1 MLFPAAKTRN
11 AASGFTLIELL
22 VVISI
27 IALLIAILLPALGAA
42 RTTARQLQ
50 NSTQLR
56 GIHQGMFAFAQENKG
71 WYPGFGGDGQPL
83 TFYAN
88 GGQNRVAHSANPNAT
103 YRSSGNGT
111 FPNRRFA
118 ILLDGNYFTP
128 DYVISPGESATKPIA
143 DANAAPLTANVG
155 VQNFSYALSVIQLSL
170 DSGGTNQVNWQ
181 PSNGTFYPANRG
193 LEWNATANSSAI
205 IAGDRAINDAGVAG
219 NVTDPTSTTFH
230 SVWTGQGSGN
240 WAGSTVS
247 NDGSTSF
254 GNTAD
259 DFRTRYADGQT
270 VENDHLFYEEES
282 TGVIADGIRLSN
294 ARLSHQNAS
303 ATLSVE

>member
-1 MLFPAAKTRN
+1 MLFPATKTRN
-11 AASGFTLIELL
+11 PASGFTLIELL

-71 WYPGFGGDGQPL
+71 WYPGLSSDGDPI
-83 TFYAN
+83 TNYAA
-88 GGQNRVAHSANPNAT
+88 GGQNGVAHENNPNAT
-103 YRSSGNGT
+103 YRAAGNGT
-111 FPNRRFA
+111 FPWRRIA
-118 ILLDGNYFTP
+118 ILLEGNYFTP
-128 DYVISPGESATKPIA
+128 EYAISPGETANKTVPDI
-143 DANAAPLTANVG
+143 NAAAPGSNVN
-155 VQNFSYALSVIQLSL
+155 VDSTSYALSVIQLHLNPAGNGQAVWS
-170 DSGGTNQVNWQ
+170 SGDYRA
-181 PSNGTFYPANRG
+181 PNRS

-205 IAGDRAINDAGVAG
+205 VLGDRAINDAGVAG
-219 NVTDPTSTTFH
+219 NVTALPNDDFH
-230 SVWTGQGSGN
+230 SIWTRQGSGN

-270 VENDHLFYEEES
+270 VENDHLFFEEDNGG
-282 TGVIADGIRLSN
+282 TMADGIWLSN
-294 ARLSHQNAS
+294 ARLSLQNAS
-303 ATLSVE
+303 ATLTAE

>member
-71 WYPGFGGDGQPL
+71 WYPGLTSEGQPVIG
-83 TFYAN
+83 YAA
-88 GGQNRVAHSANPNAT
+88 GGQNRVAHTSNPNAT
-103 YRSSGNGT
+103 YRSGGNGT
-111 FPNRRFA
+111 MPNRRYA
-118 ILLDGNYFTP
+118 IMLEGNYFTP
-128 DYVISPGESATKPIA
+128 EYIISPGESSSKPVPDISTSVG
-143 DANAAPLTANVG
+143 TANVN
-155 VQNFSYALSVIQLSL
+155 VENFSYALSVIQLGLTSTGAAASPWAVG
-170 DSGGTNQVNWQ
+170 DPYF
-181 PSNGTFYPANRG
+181 PSNRG

-205 IAGDRAINDAGVAG
+205 VLSDRAINDAGIAA
-219 NVTDPTSTTFH
+219 NILSLPNDDFH
-230 SVWTGQGSGN
+230 SIWTPQGSGR
-240 WAGSTVS
+240 WAGSAVS

-254 GNTAD
+254 GNTPD

-270 VENDHLFYEEES
+270 IENDHLFFEEDS
-282 TGVIADGIRLSN
+282 TGNTADGIRNSN